1 MPPRAAAKVKHLTEE
16 ELAER
21 WDLDI
26 QTVRLRR
33 KSGDVPRY
41 LPLSESATKGTIR
54 YRLVDVEAYE
64 DGLLVDPKAKADATA
79 TA

>member
-1 MPPRAAAKVKHLTEE
+1 MPPRAAGKVKHLTEE

-21 WDLDI
+21 WGLDV
-26 QTVRLRR
+26 QTVRIRR

-54 YRLVDVEAYE
+54 YPLAEVEAYE
-64 DGLLVDPKAKADATA
+64 ADLLVDPRAKASA
-79 TA
+79 